1 MARRLQK
8 GKNRLLLGVA
18 GGLAEY
24 SNVDPVIIRAAFI
37 LLAFAG
43 GTGIVFYLLL
53 ALLMP
58 RPETVTSQPLDVV
71 RENIKTAPGEA
82 TETGRRAVQP
92 PRGKP
97 GKKGAEGQGSGRD
110 GGEARGSA

>member
-53 ALLMP
+53 ALLIP
-58 RPETVTSQPLDVV
+58 RPETVTSHTLDGV
-71 RENIKTAPGEA
+71 RENIKTAPREVTEA
-82 TETGRRAVQP
+82 GGRVGQLL
-92 PRGKP
+92 RGTHD
-97 GKKGAEGQGSGRD
+97 KKASQDE
-110 GGEARGSA
+110 

>member
-58 RPETVTSQPLDVV
+58 RPETVTPQPLDLV
-71 RENIKTAPGEA
+71 RENIKAAPREA
-82 TETGRRAVQP
+82 TETGRPAVQP
-92 PRGKP
+92 LRGTPEIK
-97 GKKGAEGQGSGRD
+97 QSLRSRYVRD
-110 GGEARGSA
+110 TGYTVFTS

>member
-43 GTGIVFYLLL
+43 GTGILLYLLL
-53 ALLMP
+53 ALPMP
-58 RPETVTSQPLDVV
+58 RPQTLTS
-71 RENIKTAPGEA
+71 
-82 TETGRRAVQP
+82 P
-92 PRGKP
+92 PP
-97 GKKGAEGQGSGRD
+97 EVGRD
-110 GGEARGSA
+110 AIFSWLHRELLARPQPRFDARDVEDLPAIQADQLSGLAREELQG

>member
-24 SNVDPVIIRAAFI
+24 SNIDPVIIRAAFI

-43 GTGIVFYLLL
+43 GTGIVLYLLL
-53 ALLMP
+53 ALLIAGLIWN
-58 RPETVTSQPLDVV
+58 RPGPAQQ
-71 RENIKTAPGEA
+71 KTAA
-82 TETGRRAVQP
+82 RLFRA
-92 PRGKP
+92 
-97 GKKGAEGQGSGRD
+97 
-110 GGEARGSA
+110 